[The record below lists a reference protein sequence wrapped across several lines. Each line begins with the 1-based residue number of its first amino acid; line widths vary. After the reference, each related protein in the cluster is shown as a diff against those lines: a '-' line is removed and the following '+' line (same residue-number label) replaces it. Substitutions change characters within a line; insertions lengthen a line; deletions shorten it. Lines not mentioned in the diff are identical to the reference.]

1 MNELSKRILV
11 AALGI
16 PIALGII
23 YLGNL
28 PFLIVIVILASLS
41 LIEYYAIT
49 EKKYSSPM
57 KIYGIVM
64 LIAILLSIYIFF
76 ESSYFQMILIANLIL
91 LIFGTMILQ
100 LFSTNT
106 NAISSITTT
115 IFGVLYISL
124 AFGSLILLREFPI
137 ILSKFEIVSD
147 RNHFLRTESFTGYD
161 TWGLFVIAIFVTIW
175 ICDSAAYF
183 VGKAIGKKK
192 LFLRISPKKTWEGAI
207 GGFIFSIISFF
218 LAMEILTPDFPVIH
232 SIILGAIIG
241 IMGQIGDLAESQIK
255 RDAGVKDSSTLL
267 PGHGGILDRF
277 DSVIFVAPSILIY
290 LFLLFLSF

>member
-23 YLGNL
+23 YLGNI
-28 PFLIVIVILASLS
+28 PFLLVNIIIASLS
-41 LIEYYAIT
+41 LIEFYAII
-49 EKKYSSPM
+49 EKKSSSPM
-57 KIYGIVM
+57 KIYGVAM
-64 LIAILLSIYIFF
+64 LIAILLSMYIFF
-76 ESSYFQMILIANLIL
+76 ESSYFQMILLANFIL
-91 LIFGTMILQ
+91 LIFGTMTIQ

-106 NAISSITTT
+106 NAISSISTT

-124 AFGSLILLREFPI
+124 AFGSLILLREFPV
-137 ILSKFEIVSD
+137 ILSNFEIVSD
-147 RNHFLRTESFTGYD
+147 GNHFLRTESFLGYD
-161 TWGLFVIAIFVTIW
+161 VWGLFVIAIFITIW

-207 GGFIFSIISFF
+207 GGFIFSIISF
-218 LAMEILTPDFPVIH
+218 LIAVEILIHDFPAIH
-232 SIILGAIIG
+232 SIILGSIIG

-255 RDAGVKDSSTLL
+255 RDAGVKDSSSLL

-290 LFLLFLSF
+290 FFFLLLFS